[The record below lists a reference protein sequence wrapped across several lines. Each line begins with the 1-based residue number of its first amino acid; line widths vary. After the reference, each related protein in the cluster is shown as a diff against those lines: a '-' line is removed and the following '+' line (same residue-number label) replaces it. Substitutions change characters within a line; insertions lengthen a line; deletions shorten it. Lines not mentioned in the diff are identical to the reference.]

1 MTHADFVRPT
11 RPALSRLSEIRIP
24 TLVLVGDADI
34 PDVHAHAGAIEAGI
48 GGSRRMII
56 SDAGH
61 LMYLEKPEDFSRVV
75 ILFIESNID

>member
-1 MTHADFVRPT
+1 
-11 RPALSRLSEIRIP
+11 
-24 TLVLVGDADI
+24 VGDADI